1 VGLVWSRVIGRP
13 VRTGFAYAIAVLVA
27 GGVYASSS
35 ASNTPDAGPEAATAA
50 GCDEE
55 TTARF
60 TPVIRWHADR
70 YPGLQVEDL
79 YKLLHQSVAG
89 PAHAIEDPEM
99 AGQWLER
106 EWSSLANPLDA
117 EELFEPLSSDG
128 HLVRV
133 NLRPWRAAGNSPAP
147 VLDAFVQTAGTLP
160 PDTVN
165 IRTELDA
172 LAACSDRL
180 ADGLSLAASEIHTFF
195 RDRARE
201 GYPAIHHSETYER
214 EYRPAYRIVIRSYL
228 D

>member
-1 VGLVWSRVIGRP
+1 MTSRP
-13 VRTGFAYAIAVLVA
+13 VRNGFAYAIAVLVA

-35 ASNTPDAGPEAATAA
+35 ASSTPDAGPEAATAA

-70 YPGLQVEDL
+70 YPDLGVEDL

-99 AGQWLER
+99 ARQWLER
-106 EWSSLANPLDA
+106 EWSGLDEPLDT
-117 EELFEPLSSDG
+117 EELYEPLSSDG
-128 HLVRV
+128 RLVRV
-133 NLRPWRAAGNSPAP
+133 NLRPWRAAGHTPAP
-147 VLDAFVQTAGTLP
+147 VLNAFVQTAGNLP
-160 PDTVN
+160 PDTAK

-180 ADGLSLAASEIHTFF
+180 SDGLSLSASEIHAFF
-195 RDRARE
+195 SDRARD
-201 GYPAIHHSETYER
+201 GYPAIHHSESYER
-214 EYRPAYRIVIRSYL
+214 EYRPAYRVVFRSYL